1 MDFALTPDQQ
11 SYQQAARRFASE
23 RLKPGYQQRDQSGV
37 LDRAL
42 VREMGGLGLL
52 GPGLPEAYGGLGLDA
67 LTVGLLVE
75 QIAWADINLAYLP
88 LLTTLNGAILQRYA
102 RPEVAR
108 EWLPAMC
115 RGDKL
120 CALALTEPQ
129 TGSDAARIRLKA
141 RREGE
146 RYLLTGEKTS
156 ISMTMAADVAVVFAR
171 TGAEDGAHGVSAF
184 LVPLDTPGISRTR
197 LNDVGSVV
205 VGRGSLFFDG
215 AAVPAAY
222 RLGEEGKGF
231 VQVMQGFDF
240 SRALIGLQCLAPAQ
254 ASLEETWRY
263 VQQRTAFNQPLV
275 RFEGVSFPLAEADTL
290 VQAARLL
297 CYRALWLKDRGEPHT
312 AEAAMCKWWA
322 PLVAYEAIQQCL
334 LLHGHGGYSKDL
346 PHQQRL
352 RDVLGLQIG
361 DGTAQIMKL
370 IIARERA
377 GRSAVPY

>member
-1 MDFALTPDQQ
+1 MDFSLTPEQMAFEA
-11 SYQQAARRFASE
+11 AARRFADE
-23 RLKPGYQQRDQSGV
+23 RLKPGYQERDQTGI
-37 LDRAL
+37 LDRDL
-42 VREMGGLGLL
+42 LREMGRLGFL
-52 GPGLPEAYGGLGLDA
+52 GPGLPETYGGLGLDA
-67 LTVGLLVE
+67 VTVGVLVE
-75 QIAWADINLAYLP
+75 QLARGDFNLAYLP
-88 LLTTLNGAILQRYA
+88 LLTALNGTILQRYA

-120 CALALTEPQ
+120 CALALTEPH
-129 TGSDAARIRLKA
+129 TGSDAARIGLKA
-141 RREGE
+141 RKDGN

-171 TGAEDGAHGVSAF
+171 TAQDPGAHGVSAF
-184 LVPLDTPGISRTR
+184 LVPLDLPGVSRTR
-197 LNDVGSVV
+197 LNDLGSIV
-205 VGRGSLFFDG
+205 VGRGSIFFDG
-215 AAVPAAY
+215 AAVPEEY

-254 ASLEETWRY
+254 ASLEETWAY
-263 VQQRTAFNQPLV
+263 VQERRAFNHPLV
-275 RFEGVSFPLAEADTL
+275 RFEGVSFPLAEAETQ

-297 CYRALWLKDRGEPHT
+297 CYRALWLKDRGELHT

-334 LLHGHGGYSKDL
+334 LLHGHAGYSKDL

-377 GRSAVPY
+377 GRAAVPY

>member
-1 MDFALTPDQQ
+1 MDFALTAEQQ
-11 SYQQAARRFASE
+11 ALQEAARRFATE
-23 RLKPGYQQRDQSGV
+23 KLKPGYQQRDRTGV
-37 LDRAL
+37 LDRELA
-42 VREMGGLGLL
+42 REMGRLGLL
-52 GPGLPEAYGGLGLDA
+52 GPGLPEAFGGLGLDA
-67 LTVGLLVE
+67 VTVGLLME
-75 QIAWADINLAYLP
+75 QVAWGDINLAYLP
-88 LLTTLNGAILQRYA
+88 LLTTLNGEILRRYA
-102 RPEVAR
+102 HPDLAR

-115 RGDKL
+115 RGEKL

-129 TGSDAARIRLKA
+129 TGSDAARIQLKA
-141 RREGE
+141 RREGG

-171 TGAEDGAHGVSAF
+171 TGEAAGAHGVSAF
-184 LVPLDTPGISRTR
+184 LVPLDIPGISRTR
-197 LNDVGSVV
+197 LDDVGSVV
-205 VGRGSLFFDG
+205 IGRGSLFFDG
-215 AAVPAAY
+215 AAVPASH

-254 ASLEETWRY
+254 ASLEETWRT
-263 VQQRTAFNQPLV
+263 VQERTAFGHPVV
-275 RFEGVSFPLAEADTL
+275 RFEGVSFPLAEAETK

-370 IIARERA
+370 IIAREKA
-377 GRSAVPY
+377 GRAAVPY

>member
-1 MDFALTPDQQ
+1 MDFALTQEQLALQDT
-11 SYQQAARRFASE
+11 ARRFALE
-23 RLKPGYQQRDQSGV
+23 RLKPGYQQREQTGI
-37 LDRAL
+37 LDRTL
-42 VREMGGLGLL
+42 VREMGRLGLL
-52 GPGLPEAYGGLGLDA
+52 GPGLPEAFGGLSLDSV
-67 LTVGLLVE
+67 TVGLLIE
-75 QIAWADINLAYLP
+75 QVAWGDINLGYLP
-88 LLTTLNGAILQRYA
+88 LLTMLNGEILRRHA
-102 RPEVAR
+102 RPEVAQ

-129 TGSDAARIRLKA
+129 TGSDAARIQVKA
-141 RREGE
+141 RREGN
-146 RYLLTGEKTS
+146 RYLLSGEKTS

-171 TGAEDGAHGVSAF
+171 SGDADGAHGISAF

-197 LNDVGSVV
+197 LNDMGSVV
-205 VGRGSLFFDG
+205 VGRGSIFFDG
-215 AAVPAAY
+215 AAVPEAY

-240 SRALIGLQCLAPAQ
+240 SRALIGLQCLAPAE
-254 ASLEETWRY
+254 ASLEETWSY
-263 VQQRTAFNQPLV
+263 VKERTAFKQPLV
-275 RFEGVSFPLAEADTL
+275 KYEGVSFPLAEAETQ

-297 CYRALWLKDRGEPHT
+297 CLRALWLKDRGEPHT

-334 LLHGHGGYSKDL
+334 LLHGQGGYSKDL

-370 IIARERA
+370 IIAREKA
-377 GRSAVPY
+377 GRMAIPY

>member
-1 MDFALTPDQQ
+1 MDFALSQEQQ
-11 SYQQAARRFASE
+11 AFQAAARRFADE
-23 RLKPGYQQRDQSGV
+23 RLKPGYQQREQTGI
-37 LDRAL
+37 LDRDL
-42 VREMGGLGLL
+42 LREMGRLGLL
-52 GPGLPEAYGGLGLDA
+52 GPGLPESYGGLGLDA
-67 LTVGLLVE
+67 VTVGLLVE
-75 QIAWADINLAYLP
+75 QVAWGDFNLGYLP
-88 LLTTLNGAILQRYA
+88 LLTALNGVILQRYA

-120 CALALTEPQ
+120 CALALTEPH
-129 TGSDAARIRLKA
+129 TGSDAARISLKA
-141 RREGE
+141 RRDGN

-171 TGAEDGAHGVSAF
+171 TSEDPGAHGVSAF
-184 LVPLDTPGISRTR
+184 LVPLDLPGISRTR
-197 LNDVGSVV
+197 LNDVGSIV

-215 AAVPAAY
+215 AAVPEEY

-254 ASLEETWRY
+254 ASLEETWAY
-263 VQQRTAFNQPLV
+263 VQERKAFAQPLV
-275 RFEGVSFPLAEADTL
+275 RFEGVSFPLAEAETQ

-297 CYRALWLKDRGEPHT
+297 CYRALWMKDRGVPHT

-334 LLHGHGGYSKDL
+334 LLHGHAGYSKDL

-377 GRSAVPY
+377 GRAAIPY

>member
-1 MDFALTPDQQ
+1 MDFSLTPEQMAFEA
-11 SYQQAARRFASE
+11 AARRFADE
-23 RLKPGYQQRDQSGV
+23 RLKPGYQERDQTGI
-37 LDRAL
+37 LDRDL
-42 VREMGGLGLL
+42 LREMGRLGFL
-52 GPGLPEAYGGLGLDA
+52 GPGLPETYGGLGLDA
-67 LTVGLLVE
+67 VTVGVLVE
-75 QIAWADINLAYLP
+75 QLARGDFNLAYLP
-88 LLTTLNGAILQRYA
+88 LLTALNGTILQRYA

-120 CALALTEPQ
+120 CALALTEPH
-129 TGSDAARIRLKA
+129 TGSDAARIGLKA
-141 RREGE
+141 RKDGN

-171 TGAEDGAHGVSAF
+171 TAQDPGAHGVSAF
-184 LVPLDTPGISRTR
+184 LVPLDLPGVSRTR
-197 LNDVGSVV
+197 LNDLGSIV
-205 VGRGSLFFDG
+205 VGRGSIFFDG
-215 AAVPAAY
+215 AAVPEEY

-254 ASLEETWRY
+254 ASLEETWAY
-263 VQQRTAFNQPLV
+263 VQERRAFNHPLV
-275 RFEGVSFPLAEADTL
+275 RFEGVSFPLAEAETQ

-334 LLHGHGGYSKDL
+334 LLHGHAGYSKDL

-377 GRSAVPY
+377 GRAAVPY

>member
-1 MDFALTPDQQ
+1 VDFALTPDQRSFQ
-11 SYQQAARRFASE
+11 DAARRFAE
-23 RLKPGYQQRDQSGV
+23 QRLAPGYQQREKTGV

-42 VREMGGLGLL
+42 VREMGALGLL
-52 GPGLPEAYGGLGLDA
+52 GPGLPEACGGLGLDA
-67 LTVGLLVE
+67 LTVGLLME
-75 QIAWADINLAYLP
+75 QVGRGDINLAYLT
-88 LLTTLNGAILQRYA
+88 LLTSLNGEILRRYA
-102 RPEVAR
+102 APGIAE

-115 RGDKL
+115 RGDAL

-129 TGSDAARIRLKA
+129 TGSDAAHIRLKA
-141 RREGE
+141 RLEGNVYRLE
-146 RYLLTGEKTS
+146 GEKTS
-156 ISMTMAADVAVVFAR
+156 ISMAMAADVAVVFAR
-171 TGAEDGAHGVSAF
+171 TGEDVGAHGVSAF
-184 LVPLDTPGISRTR
+184 LVPLDRPGISRTR
-197 LNDVGSVV
+197 LDDMGSVV

-215 AAVPAAY
+215 AAVPAENL
-222 RLGEEGKGF
+222 LGQEGKGF

-240 SRALIGLQCLAPAQ
+240 SRALIGLQCLGPAE

-263 VQQRTAFNQPLV
+263 VQTRTAFNQPLA
-275 RFEGVSFPLAEADTL
+275 RFEGVSFPLAEAETK
-290 VQAARLL
+290 VMAAQQL

-322 PLVAYEAIQQCL
+322 PLVAYEAIHQCL

-377 GRSAVPY
+377 GRVAVPY